1 MATQPIL
8 SIVRMVPWG
17 SCGYR
22 YVIAA
27 GIGHPL
33 LFRAVFRDTCE
44 VFPDHP
50 VIVLA
55 ESPTTV
61 KWWQPTGTQP
71 SGRSSKDGDGGV
83 TT

>member
-1 MATQPIL
+1 VRGTQPIL
-8 SIVRMVPWG
+8 SIVRMVPWA

-33 LFRAVFRDTCE
+33 LFRAVFRDTCD

-50 VIVLA
+50 VIVVA
-55 ESPTTV
+55 EYANQCEVVAAHRYTALRPV
-61 KWWQPTGTQP
+61 VQGW
-71 SGRSSKDGDGGV
+71 
-83 TT
+83 

>member
-33 LFRAVFRDTCE
+33 LFRAVFRDTCDT
-44 VFPDHP
+44 FPDHP
-50 VIVLA
+50 VD
-55 ESPTTV
+55 
-61 KWWQPTGTQP
+61 QPHRVTSTPLQP
-71 SGRSSKDGDGGV
+71 PWVEPPWVASGLSQYGS
-83 TT
+83 